1 MRKLGR
7 TQTIRNPPTSVVWPN
22 RLPDLSHFDGYVIDE
37 EVCEVLTQLGNNG
50 VRIYHQ
56 ALRATGVGMRGE
68 VQSYFGNQGVSV
80 YCPRSARGESCV
92 AYRKARPRR
101 RRLISIWAAT
111 FVQLCHFMAYL
122 SPKGPINCYEC
133 GIALWNSAAC
143 AKQFIRSSIFR
154 GTTLSARNALEGKRG
169 GADYS

>member
-56 ALRATGVGMRGE
+56 ALRATGVGIAR
-68 VQSYFGNQGVSV
+68 
-80 YCPRSARGESCV
+80 RSP
-92 AYRKARPRR
+92 KLFWQPRR
-101 RRLISIWAAT
+101 FSI
-111 FVQLCHFMAYL
+111 
-122 SPKGPINCYEC
+122 
-133 GIALWNSAAC
+133 
-143 AKQFIRSSIFR
+143 
-154 GTTLSARNALEGKRG
+154 LSALSAG
-169 GADYS
+169 